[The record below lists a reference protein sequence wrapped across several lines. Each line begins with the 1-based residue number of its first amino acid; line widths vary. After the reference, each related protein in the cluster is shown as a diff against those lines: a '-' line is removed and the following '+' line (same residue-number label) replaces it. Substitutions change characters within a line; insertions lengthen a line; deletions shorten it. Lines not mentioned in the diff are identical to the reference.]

1 LVRETFMTNP
11 LDESGGVD
19 SLDVETIAESVIE
32 TFIEDEVINVEKK
45 EKIPKKKISGLD
57 ARRKLE
63 DNLDARRIR
72 EALNYIYDPT

>member
-1 LVRETFMTNP
+1 MTNP

-72 EALNYIYDPT
+72 EALDYIYDPT